1 MAGVKGGGPRRRRV
15 SLEAERTKGGQRR
28 RQPTK
33 ERKGEHRV
41 GPASRTYLQC
51 SPVSQITDKCVSRC
65 PVLHA
70 RIKSRRLI
78 YKTDPPASTLSG
90 EQLLSECDG
99 EHAMTFLGRVSAR
112 PLLSQPPRP
121 KRRVAHVSTQGWGW
135 GGNCQV
141 TQSCFSE
148 LILFF
153 KVKAATLW
161 VYRGLIKK

>member
-1 MAGVKGGGPRRRRV
+1 MDHGGGGSRWR
-15 SLEAERTKGGQRR
+15 LNEQKEARGGDN
-28 RQPTK
+28 QPKNEK
-33 ERKGEHRV
+33 EKREHRV

-90 EQLLSECDG
+90 EQLPSECDG

-112 PLLSQPPRP
+112 PLLSQPPR
-121 KRRVAHVSTQGWGW
+121 AQA
-135 GGNCQV
+135 
-141 TQSCFSE
+141 QSGTRIHSGLRLGRKLPGDAE
-148 LILFF
+148 LFLRTYSFF
-153 KVKAATLW
+153 
-161 VYRGLIKK
+161 